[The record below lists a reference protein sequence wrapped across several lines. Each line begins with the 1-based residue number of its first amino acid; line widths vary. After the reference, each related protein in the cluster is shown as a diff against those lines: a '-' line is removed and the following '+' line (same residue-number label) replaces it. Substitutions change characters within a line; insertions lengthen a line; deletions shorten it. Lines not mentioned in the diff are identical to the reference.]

1 MSLIITNWLIKPILL
16 DLKKEIQNAKKLL
29 SSIIYAKC
37 SKNICV
43 MILMLLKVFV
53 KNAGMETDYFTN
65 VFYFYDESCIQ
76 RMSQKS

>member
-1 MSLIITNWLIKPILL
+1 
-16 DLKKEIQNAKKLL
+16 
-29 SSIIYAKC
+29 
-37 SKNICV
+37 
-43 MILMLLKVFV
+43 MILMLLKVFS